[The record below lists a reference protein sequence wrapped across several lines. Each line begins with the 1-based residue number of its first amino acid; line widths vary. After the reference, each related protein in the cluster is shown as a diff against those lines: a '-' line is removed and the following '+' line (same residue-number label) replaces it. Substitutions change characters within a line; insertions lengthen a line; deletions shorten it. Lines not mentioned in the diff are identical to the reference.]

1 MEQASPIRRFSS
13 RRQKLAQSFL
23 AERLSGAKAY
33 DRIAGSSCAP
43 ILETAGDVP
52 ERTWVSVQPSAFSF
66 KWQRGA
72 LGTNPVGRALRG

>member
-1 MEQASPIRRFSS
+1 MVHRLSS
-13 RRQKLAQSFL
+13 RRQRLGPFLAQ
-23 AERLSGAKAY
+23 RLQGAKAY
-33 DRIAGSSCAP
+33 DRIAGYFCAS

-52 ERTWVSVQPSAFSF
+52 ERTRVSVQPSAFSF